1 MKPKRSL
8 LKRYITIQ
16 LDESELAKRAKVKN
30 DNKLK
35 HGNKLSDR
43 KIYMAMIDTLS
54 QVVNDV
60 LDTPSIPPPDNIM
73 VDETVIPE
81 EE

>member
-16 LDESELAKRAKVKN
+16 LDEAELAKRAKVKN

>member
-1 MKPKRSL
+1 MKTKRSL

-16 LDESELAKRAKVKN
+16 LDEAELAKREQVKAA
-30 DNKLK
+30 
-35 HGNKLSDR
+35 NKLSDR
-43 KIYMAMIDTLS
+43 KIYMAMIDALCPMNN
-54 QVVNDV
+54 VVKDV
-60 LDTPSIPPPDNIM
+60 LDTPSIEAPDHVM